1 MSSSSNRQ
9 FQPPLAVL
17 EPALLVLLPLAV
29 VLCGGVHTGSRLALA
44 AFAIVVGTALS
55 LRSRFAVSRSVGA
68 WIVGALAIAAFP
80 LIPVGP
86 SVRALLMG
94 DLAGP
99 VESVVDLAGRG
110 WRPLALEPWLGLLG
124 WAEAVSV
131 ALLGVGV
138 AGWATR
144 AGRSKKLIWVAV
156 GTGCG
161 AVAIM
166 VAHMLLELE
175 SVYAMGPGAGNRE
188 GFFAPFVNPN
198 HGGIFMA
205 ALMPLALTR
214 VIDGRPTERVLAA
227 LSMGALGFGVWA
239 SGSRGAVIAVVMGV
253 AGALAVGGGRRLRGA
268 VLGGGALSAV
278 GIVLAGPQ
286 RFLASLSAWVAPSV
300 SEMVDAGYVGL
311 TTGRIG
317 LLEAGWSILKNV
329 PVVGVGPGGFSSAL
343 RIVRDDT
350 SFNAATHAHNE
361 YLQFAVEHG
370 VVAFGLGA
378 IAVTAV
384 IRMGLGALGQW
395 SDRPD
400 RRWMLAGWLGSAFAL
415 AVASFADFP
424 LRLHS
429 HAILAAI
436 ALGSLVGLARPQRGG
451 RSLAAA
457 AKRTVVV
464 GGLAGIVALGA
475 VFHGHVGPWSNPNDF
490 QHDGEAWIQALK
502 EGAPK
507 EEGLAAAAEHFER
520 AAFYGLKRDS
530 FQWLARVRM
539 LQGQAAEADRV
550 LDIGTTLDPTMPWL
564 WRDRAR
570 LAQRTEDGDLARQ
583 SWAKMLALDLPASV
597 DPMDV
602 MHEAFFGG
610 EFASPIE
617 QARAILPERPDR
629 YRQAARVMDQLGL
642 QEESETLFRRAL
654 SMDATGVNYYAE
666 ALMKWGRPH
675 DAVMLLEPNL
685 KGCLAH
691 RNYAHGLLR
700 LGRYSSAAEA
710 FQSAIRACGAR
721 SWELRKG
728 LCYAR
733 LMSGDSRG
741 EDAVEALLEERSNSH
756 QLRRAWLWIL
766 SRRGRTVDGV
776 RHLSALKDMGV
787 LRVKERAALERAEQG
802 LPYVIDEPNVRLSSP
817 ETVVP

>member
-1 MSSSSNRQ
+1 MSSSTNRR

-17 EPALLVLLPLAV
+17 EPALLILLPVAV
-29 VLCGGVHTGSRLALA
+29 VLFGGVHVGSRLALS
-44 AFAIVVGTALS
+44 AFAIVLGVALS
-55 LRSRFAVSRSVGA
+55 LRSRYAGGRRVGA
-68 WIVGALAIAAFP
+68 WIVGALTIAFLP

-86 SVRALLMG
+86 SIRALLMG
-94 DLAGP
+94 ELAVP
-99 VESVVDLAGRG
+99 IESVVELTGRG
-110 WRPLALEPWLGLLG
+110 WRPIALEPWLGLLG

-131 ALLGVGV
+131 VLLGVGV

-144 AGRSKKLIWVAV
+144 AGRSRKLIWVAV
-156 GTGCG
+156 GTGCA

-166 VAHMLLELE
+166 VAHTLLELE
-175 SVYAMGPGAGNRE
+175 SIYDLGLGAGNRE

-214 VIDGRPTERVLAA
+214 IIDGRPTERVLAT
-227 LSMGALGFGVWA
+227 LSMGALAFGVWA
-239 SGSRGAVIAVVMGV
+239 SGSRGAAMALVLGL
-253 AGALAVGGGRRLRGA
+253 AGTLAAGGGRRLRNA
-268 VLGGGALSAV
+268 VFAGGALSAV
-278 GIVLAGPQ
+278 GIAVVGPQ
-286 RFLASLSAWVAPSV
+286 RFLESLSAWVAPSV
-300 SEMVDAGYVGL
+300 TEMVDAGYVGL

-317 LLEAGWSILKNV
+317 LVKAGWSILSHV

-370 VVAFGLGA
+370 VIVFALGA
-378 IAVTAV
+378 IAVTLV
-384 IRMGLGALGQW
+384 LRTGLVALEQW
-395 SDRPD
+395 SNRPD
-400 RRWMLAGWLGSAFAL
+400 RRWMLAGWLGSAL
-415 AVASFADFP
+415 AIVVASAADFP
-424 LRLHS
+424 LRLNS
-429 HAILAAI
+429 HAILTAM
-436 ALGSLVGLARPQRGG
+436 ALGSMVGLARPQRGG
-451 RSLAAA
+451 RLLSGTA
-457 AKRTVVV
+457 RWTVFA
-464 GGLAGIVALGA
+464 GGLAGIVALGS
-475 VFHGHVGPWSNPNDF
+475 VFHGHVGPWSNPNRF
-490 QHDGEAWIQALK
+490 QDDGEAWIKALK

-520 AAFYGLKRDS
+520 AVFYGLDRES

-539 LQGQAAEADRV
+539 VQGQSAEADRV
-550 LDIGTTLDPTMPWL
+550 LEVGTTLDPTMPWL

-570 LAQRTEDGDLARQ
+570 LAQRTGDGELARQ
-583 SWAKMLALDLPASV
+583 SWARMLALDLPTSV

-610 EFASPIE
+610 EFESPIE

-654 SMDATGVNYYAE
+654 SMDETGVNYYAE

-700 LGRYSSAAEA
+700 LGRYTSAADA
-710 FQSAIRACGAR
+710 FQLAIRECGAR

-741 EDAVEALLEERSNSH
+741 EDAVEGLLEERPNSH
-756 QLRRAWLWIL
+756 KLRRAWLWIL

-776 RHLSALKDMGV
+776 RHLSVLKEMGV
-787 LRVKERAALERAEQG
+787 LRPKERAALERAEQG
-802 LPYVIDEPNVRLSSP
+802 LPYALDEPSARAPSP
-817 ETVVP
+817 VTVVP